1 MARLEV
7 SYAMTSVLSSFAV
20 TITHVLFIVDPAE
33 VKVYSKPHAQ
43 NKAGC
48 KELSGVYK
56 NNLPVFNGSNI
67 LLVFYLFKY
76 MNM

>member
-33 VKVYSKPHAQ
+33 VKVYSQPHAQ

-48 KELSGVYK
+48 KELSGVY
-56 NNLPVFNGSNI
+56 
-67 LLVFYLFKY
+67 
-76 MNM
+76 